1 MQKGLAFLKK
11 PWYIIV
17 VGCETQRTK
26 QKIRVWRSLVSRLNG
41 VQEAAGSSPVTRTK
55 RKSKDF
61 LFLFFSRSL
70 ESAASCYFK
79 FGRFAAALH
88 IPPTFELQRI
98 WRRKYLHLKNGYKSV
113 TITLSSRD
121 NTETGGQQDVFL

>member
-1 MQKGLAFLKK
+1 MQKRLAFLKK

-17 VGCETQRTK
+17 VGCETQQTK

-61 LFLFFSRSL
+61 LFLFFLRS
-70 ESAASCYFK
+70 
-79 FGRFAAALH
+79 H
-88 IPPTFELQRI
+88 
-98 WRRKYLHLKNGYKSV
+98 
-113 TITLSSRD
+113 
-121 NTETGGQQDVFL
+121 